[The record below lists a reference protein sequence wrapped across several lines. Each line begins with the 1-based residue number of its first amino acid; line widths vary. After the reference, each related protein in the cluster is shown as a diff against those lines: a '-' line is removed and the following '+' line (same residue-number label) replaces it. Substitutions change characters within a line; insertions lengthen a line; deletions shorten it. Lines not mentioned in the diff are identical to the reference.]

1 MFSKAPVYKGL
12 KIPCHSVCNLPRFAP
27 IKKNRLDFALKVFDF
42 LATGISPAFHSG
54 HAWIK
59 AEFSLWLRIFSPSP
73 APPLLV
79 TTLSVNDSFFTS
91 SIPFSFILKLLSPS
105 SLVLSD
111 WVFSQCTILQFL
123 RRLASPSLLFHIN
136 NGAAQNV
143 HITC

>member
-1 MFSKAPVYKGL
+1 
-12 KIPCHSVCNLPRFAP
+12 
-27 IKKNRLDFALKVFDF
+27 
-42 LATGISPAFHSG
+42 
-54 HAWIK
+54 
-59 AEFSLWLRIFSPSP
+59 
-73 APPLLV
+73 
-79 TTLSVNDSFFTS
+79 
-91 SIPFSFILKLLSPS
+91 LKLLSPS